1 MASITNRK
9 TRRQRER
16 KAKRIQALHH
26 KRRQRT
32 KQWKGKKLT
41 QEEKKIR
48 SEKIKK
54 RIEEKK
60 KNKELKNKTAQNEV
74 FNKIIYNCFQS
85 EDLMSLAKQV
95 GFIKRS
101 SAEITA
107 FAFVYIMSFGFV
119 GWGAIPLDCLT
130 SSLVELFNIR
140 ITSQALSKRINRKVS
155 VVFLEKVLFTL
166 MNAQMKF
173 NFKNKYE
180 KIFNAF
186 SAVAI
191 EDSSQITLNE
201 ALSGSYQGSG
211 GGGSKACIKLNFI
224 IDIKSFVVFGIKK
237 TSGIVSDTANCL
249 EILKYVKFGMLIIRD
264 LGYFSLESLKKIDEA
279 GAFYISRLS
288 MSVNVYLNEEDETPL
303 NVPEYLEEMKKKKIK
318 MIDIPVFLGKGKL
331 KTRMIATGVPEKVVK
346 QRKERY
352 KKDNKKEPS
361 NVYVRWSG
369 FSIFISNIPANI
381 ITGEFIIYLYKI
393 RWQIELM
400 FKNFKSNLELDKLQG
415 TNRHRID
422 CLIYGKLIVILTT
435 VGIHQFA
442 VNIAKDKEV
451 SGDKLTK
458 WLKVGRRLQ
467 RAVETANF
475 EELLVSL
482 EQEIHLVCKQKRTR
496 KTTVEQIEALIGREQ
511 EYTEENRVL
520 LYA

>member
-1 MASITNRK
+1 MASVTNRK
-9 TRRQRER
+9 ARRQRER
-16 KAKRIQALHH
+16 KAKRIQALHR
-26 KRRQRT
+26 KLRQRT

-48 SEKIKK
+48 SEKLKK

-60 KNKELKNKTAQNEV
+60 KNKELENKITQNEA
-74 FNKIIYNCFQS
+74 FNKIIYSCFES
-85 EDLMSLAKQV
+85 EGLMSLAKKV

-119 GWGAIPLDCLT
+119 GWGTISLDCLT
-130 SSLVELFNIR
+130 SSLAKLFNVR
-140 ITSQALSKRINRKVS
+140 ITAQGLSKRINRKES
-155 VVFLEKVLFTL
+155 AVFLEKVLFTL

-173 NFKNKYE
+173 KLKNKYE

-201 ALSGSYQGSG
+201 AMSGSYQGSG
-211 GGGSKACIKLNFI
+211 GGASKACVKLNFI
-224 IDIKSFVVFGIKK
+224 FDIKSFVVLGVKK

-249 EILKYVKFGMLIIRD
+249 EILKHVKFGMLIIRD
-264 LGYFSLESLKKIDEA
+264 LGYFSLESFKKIGEA

-303 NVPEYLEEMKKKKIK
+303 NVIEYLEEMKKKKIK

-331 KTRMIATGVPEKVVK
+331 KSRMIAVGVPEKVVK

-352 KKDNKKEPS
+352 KKDNKKEAS
-361 NVYVRWSG
+361 QLYMRWSG
-369 FSIFISNIPANI
+369 FSIFVSNIPANI
-381 ITGEFIIYLYKI
+381 ITGEFIIVFYKI
-393 RWQIELM
+393 RWQIELI
-400 FKNFKSNLELDKLQG
+400 FKNFKSNLELDKLKG
-415 TNRHRID
+415 INRHRID
-422 CLIYGKLIVILTT
+422 CLIYGKLIVILTS

-458 WLKVGRRLQ
+458 WLKVENRFQ
-467 RAVETANF
+467 RAVETGNF
-475 EELLVSL
+475 EELLASL

-496 KTTVEQIEALIGREQ
+496 KTTLEQIEALIEREQ
-511 EYTEENRVL
+511 EGIKENQVL
-520 LYA
+520 LCA